1 MSPTYQHND
10 AIDIAAVGAPLVHKL
25 ITVVLTENRERYRYL
40 LLLLRLIFMES
51 VALQNLYSN
60 PTSLT
65 ALNLSV

>member
-40 LLLLRLIFMES
+40 LLLRLIFMES